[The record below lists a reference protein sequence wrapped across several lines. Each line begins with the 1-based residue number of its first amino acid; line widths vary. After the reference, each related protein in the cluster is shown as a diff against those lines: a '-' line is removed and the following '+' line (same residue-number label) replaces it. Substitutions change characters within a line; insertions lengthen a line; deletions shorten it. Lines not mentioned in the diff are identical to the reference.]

1 MRRALAAAAL
11 ALACAPEP
19 PIPPAP
25 VCAAFVSDGRVRMGT
40 VLEISLC
47 APERALGTRWLDELY
62 TEVARLER
70 IFSRFDPQSDLSR
83 VNERAGRGPVPVP
96 PELLRIS
103 EEALALGQISRG
115 TFDVAVGPLVALWS
129 EAGRSGVLP
138 GARELARARACAAP
152 DLVRAD
158 RSAGTLELA
167 RECASLDLG
176 GIAKGWTLDRLAESL
191 RAKGVT
197 RALLNFGGSSLA
209 ALGSPPDAGRWGV
222 LAGEAGELYLRD
234 QSLSVSGSLGQ
245 SVEIG
250 GRSYG
255 HVVDPRTGRALTEA
269 SVAVVVAEDGARAE
283 ALSKALLVLGPS
295 EGIALL
301 ESLGGA
307 QGMIVTER
315 GERRA
320 TRGFDAAAGRSRP

>member
-1 MRRALAAAAL
+1 
-11 ALACAPEP
+11 
-19 PIPPAP
+19 
-25 VCAAFVSDGRVRMGT
+25 MGT

-47 APERALGTRWLDELY
+47 APERALGARWLDELFA
-62 TEVARLER
+62 EVARLER

-83 VNERAGRGPVPVP
+83 VNARAGRGPVAVP

-103 EEALALGQISRG
+103 EESLALGRLSRG
-115 TFDVAVGPLVALWS
+115 TFDIAVGPLVALWS
-129 EAGRSGVLP
+129 AAGRSGVLP
-138 GARELARARACAAP
+138 GESELERARACAGP
-152 DLVRAD
+152 ELVRVD
-158 RSAGTLELA
+158 RAAGTLELA
-167 RECASLDLG
+167 RDCASLDLG
-176 GIAKGWTLDRLAESL
+176 GIAKGWTLDRLAEAL

-209 ALGSPPDAGRWGV
+209 ALGSPPDAARWGV

-245 SVEIG
+245 TVEIA

-269 SVAVVVAEDGARAE
+269 NLAVVLAGSGTRAE
-283 ALSKALLVLGPS
+283 VLSKALLVLGPS

-301 ESLGGA
+301 ESLDDA
-307 QGMIVTER
+307 QGLIADER

-320 TRGFDAAAGRSRP
+320 TRGFDAAAGRTGG